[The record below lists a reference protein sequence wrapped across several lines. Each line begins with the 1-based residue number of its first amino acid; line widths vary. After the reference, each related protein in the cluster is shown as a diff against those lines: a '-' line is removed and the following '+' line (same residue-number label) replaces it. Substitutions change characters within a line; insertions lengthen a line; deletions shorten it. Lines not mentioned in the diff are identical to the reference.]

1 MVTMFQ
7 NTDHI
12 MLKMMSGDAENGIY
26 TSAITCAG
34 VFSFV
39 YAAIIDSMRPVI
51 LSKKKNGDSDYENNI
66 AKLYCIIVYLALI
79 QGLGFTLLAKP
90 IIFVLFGAEYLSAV
104 PVLQILVWY
113 ISFSQMGRIRN
124 VWILTEEK
132 QEILWKI
139 NLAGALINIAINA
152 LLIPFLGAVGAALA
166 SLITQFFTNFVL
178 GFILKPLRQNNRIIL
193 AGLNPFLI
201 VDSLKE
207 LKKR

>member
-1 MVTMFQ
+1 
-7 NTDHI
+7 
-12 MLKMMSGDAENGIY
+12 
-26 TSAITCAG
+26 
-34 VFSFV
+34 
-39 YAAIIDSMRPVI
+39 MRPVI
-51 LSKKKNGDSDYENNI
+51 LTKNKHGDSDYENNI

-90 IIFVLFGAEYLSAV
+90 IIFVLFGSEYLSAV

-178 GFILKPLRQNNRIIL
+178 GFILKPLKQNNRIIL